1 MTDKPIHKP
10 TPIDIERHAEFLRM
24 VSESEVLKDL
34 EKDYDRS
41 FAVTV
46 DNTNPRLYTITIE
59 ARDGGGKM
67 MDIAEV
73 AFLLKRDRAFVRRLT
88 EDRAQRR
95 AKFPIPVVKLNGR
108 GLMFNRADINEWLDR
123 ICEDGKNGTKSV
135 LREAKGRKPRK

>member
-1 MTDKPIHKP
+1 MSD
-10 TPIDIERHAEFLRM
+10 PIDIERHAQFLKM

-41 FAVTV
+41 FCVTV
-46 DNTNPRLYTITIE
+46 DNTNPRLYTIIIE
-59 ARDGGGKM
+59 AKDSGGKM

-73 AFLLKRDRAFVRRLT
+73 ALLLKRDLAFVRRLT

-95 AKFPIPVVKLNGR
+95 AKFPIPVVKINGR

-123 ICEDGKNGTKSV
+123 ICEDGKNGDRLV
-135 LREAKGRKPRK
+135 LREAKGRKRKK